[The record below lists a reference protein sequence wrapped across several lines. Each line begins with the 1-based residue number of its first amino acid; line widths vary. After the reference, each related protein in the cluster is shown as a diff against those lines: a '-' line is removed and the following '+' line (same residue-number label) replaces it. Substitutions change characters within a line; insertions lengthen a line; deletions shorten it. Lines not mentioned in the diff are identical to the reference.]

1 MSHQEI
7 NQLFQSYA
15 PTLYTAAS
23 RMIDKR
29 HPQYEDKVQDLV
41 ILAYEEF
48 LRKARQAQVMSLPL
62 LIHFMKLRKPEV
74 QIEMRGYSRTNK
86 TDVFNKRNYYEGK
99 TTLYSIDAPIS
110 RDGGDTFVDFIGD
123 GRNLEEELIAK
134 MDIEERLANLKSYEQ
149 TIIKMKFIG
158 YDEDDIARAL
168 SVQPQTITNALKV
181 ISTKMFEGAH
191 AQIALTI

>member
-1 MSHQEI
+1 MSHQEV

-15 PTLYTAAS
+15 QTLYTAAS

-41 ILAYEEF
+41 VLAYEEF

-99 TTLYSIDAPIS
+99 TSLYSIDVPIS
-110 RDGGDTFVDFIGD
+110 RDGGDTFVDVIGD

-134 MDIEERLANLKSYEQ
+134 MDIEERLATLKSYEQ

-181 ISTKMFEGAH
+181 IWTKMSEGVP

>member
-7 NQLFQSYA
+7 NELFQSYA
-15 PTLYTAAS
+15 PTLYKAAS

-48 LRKARQAQVMSLPL
+48 LRKARRAQVMSLPL

-99 TTLYSIDAPIS
+99 TSLYSIDAPIS
-110 RDGGDTFVDFIGD
+110 RDGGDSFVDFIGD

-134 MDIEERLANLKSYEQ
+134 MDIEERLATLKSYEQ

-158 YDEDDIARAL
+158 FDEDDIARAL

-181 ISTKMFEGAH
+181 ISTKMFEGVP

>member
-1 MSHQEI
+1 MSHEEI
-7 NQLFQSYA
+7 NELFQSYA

-99 TTLYSIDAPIS
+99 TNLYSIDAPIS

-134 MDIEERLANLKSYEQ
+134 MDIEERFATLKSYEQ
-149 TIIKMKFIG
+149 TIIKMKFFG
-158 YDEDDIARAL
+158 YDENDIARAL

-181 ISTKMFEGAH
+181 ISMKVFEGAPV
-191 AQIALTI
+191 QIALTI

>member
-48 LRKARQAQVMSLPL
+48 LRKARQAQEMSLPL

-99 TTLYSIDAPIS
+99 TNLYSIDAPIS

-134 MDIEERLANLKSYEQ
+134 MDIEERLATLKSYEQ
-149 TIIKMKFIG
+149 TIIKMKFFG
-158 YDEDDIARAL
+158 YDENDIARAL

-181 ISTKMFEGAH
+181 ISMKVFEGAP